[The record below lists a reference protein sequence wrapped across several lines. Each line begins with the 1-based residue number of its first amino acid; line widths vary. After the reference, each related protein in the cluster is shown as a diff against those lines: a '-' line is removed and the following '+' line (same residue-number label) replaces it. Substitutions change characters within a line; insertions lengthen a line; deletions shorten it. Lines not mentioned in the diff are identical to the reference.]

1 MSKIKKLRSTFED
14 LEIDG
19 IIIASP
25 TNRRY
30 MTGFTGTA
38 GVVII
43 SREEA
48 VFVTD
53 FRYVEQAA
61 CQAKGYN
68 IVQYKEDLIAEIAK
82 QVVSLGI
89 TKLGFEE
96 EHLSYKEFRKY
107 TEAINVS
114 FVPTSGVVEKLR
126 EIKTEEEISA
136 IKSAAAIG
144 DIAFTHILNF
154 IKPGITEKKVAN
166 ELEFVMRR
174 AGATSSA
181 YDIIVASGYRS
192 ALPHGIASDKVI
204 EKGDMVTLDFGAYY
218 NGYRSDLT
226 RTVAVGK
233 PNGKLKEIYQVVLQA
248 LNKGVTGIRAGL
260 TTNEV
265 DALPRSYIQEKGYGD
280 YFGHGAGHGIGL
292 DIHENPFFSTRGK
305 PQKIEAGMVVTIE
318 PGIYIPDLGGVR
330 IEDDLL
336 VTESG
341 NEVLTQSIRELTII

>member
-14 LEIDG
+14 LKIDG
-19 IIIASP
+19 IIIASS

-38 GVVII
+38 GVVIV

-53 FRYVEQAA
+53 FRYVEQASN
-61 CQAKGYN
+61 QAKEYN
-68 IVQYKEDLIAEIAK
+68 IVLYKKDLIAEIAK
-82 QVVSLGI
+82 QVESLGI

-96 EHLSYKEFRKY
+96 EHLSYKQFRKY
-107 TEAINVS
+107 NEIISVS
-114 FVPTSGVVEKLR
+114 LIPTSGVVEKLR
-126 EIKTEEEISA
+126 EIKTEEEIAA
-136 IKSAAAIG
+136 IKRAAAIG

-154 IKPGITEKKVAN
+154 IKPGITEKSVAN
-166 ELEFVMRR
+166 ELEFIMRR
-174 AGATSSA
+174 EGATSSA
-181 YDIIVASGYRS
+181 YEIIVASGYRS

-226 RTVAVGK
+226 RTVAVGE
-233 PNGKLKEIYQVVLQA
+233 PNGKLKEVYQVVLQA
-248 LNKGVTGIRAGL
+248 LNIGVTGIRPGL
-260 TTNEV
+260 TTKEI
-265 DALPRSYIQEKGYGD
+265 DAIPRGYIQEKGYGD

-292 DIHENPFFSTRGK
+292 DIHENPFFSTQGK
-305 PQKIEAGMVVTIE
+305 SQITAGMVVTLE

-336 VTESG
+336 VTENG
-341 NEVLTQSIRELTII
+341 NEVLTQSMRELIII